1 MRVEEVRVLRRGAV
15 VAGPRRSTSRY
26 RLLRE
31 CDERGIAFV
40 PFSPLGWPRGQHNE
54 ILTNSV
60 VTTVARHHG
69 ATAGQVVLAW
79 LLALAPNVLLIPG
92 TSRRPHLRENLGAGA
107 LSLEPDEIVRLT
119 QQFQ

>member
-1 MRVEEVRVLRRGAV
+1 V
-15 VAGPRRSTSRY
+15 
-26 RLLRE
+26 LRE

-40 PFSPLGWPRGQHNE
+40 PFSPLGWPRGQHNA

-79 LLALAPNVLLIPG
+79 LLAVVLLIPG
-92 TSRRPHLRENLGAGA
+92 TSRRTHLRENLGAGA

-119 QQFQ
+119 QRFQ